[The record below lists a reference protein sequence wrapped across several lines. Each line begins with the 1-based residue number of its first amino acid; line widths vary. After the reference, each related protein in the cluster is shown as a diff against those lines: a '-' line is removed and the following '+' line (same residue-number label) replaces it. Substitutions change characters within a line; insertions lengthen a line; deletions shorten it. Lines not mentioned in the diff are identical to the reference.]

1 MPIGPNGEKRPPA
14 VIANAVIS
22 MKIATGQA
30 NETIV
35 ETAPAPV
42 TRPVALSG
50 RRPSRVTILAAVA
63 RWGPPRRA
71 KDMAIG
77 SAQPR

>member
-22 MKIATGQA
+22 MRIATGQA

-35 ETAPAPV
+35 EIHTATKTESPPV
-42 TRPVALSG
+42 PLSAK
-50 RRPSRVTILAAVA
+50 RPSRVTMLAAVA
-63 RWGPPRRA
+63 RWGPPRRS
-71 KDMAIG
+71 KDMAVG
-77 SAQPR
+77 RA

>member
-22 MKIATGQA
+22 MRVATGEA

-35 ETAPAPV
+35 KTHASPKVRAHPV
-42 TRPVALSG
+42 PPSG
-50 RRPSRVTILAAVA
+50 RRPSRVTLLAAVA
-63 RWGPPRRA
+63 RWGPPRRDT
-71 KDMAIG
+71 DMVIG
-77 SAQPR
+77 GA

>member
-22 MKIATGQA
+22 MRIATGQA

-35 ETAPAPV
+35 ETRASAAV
-42 TRPVALSG
+42 EARPVSMPG
-50 RRPSRVTILAAVA
+50 KRPSRVTMLAAVA
-63 RWGPPRRA
+63 RWGPPRLA
-71 KDMAIG
+71 KGMAIG
-77 SAQPR
+77 GA

>member
-30 NETIV
+30 TETII
-35 ETAPAPV
+35 ETRNSAGV
-42 TRPVALSG
+42 DTRPVALSG
-50 RRPSRVTILAAVA
+50 KRPSRVTMLAAVA

-77 SAQPR
+77 RA

>member
-14 VIANAVIS
+14 VIANAVFS
-22 MKIATGQA
+22 MRIATGQA

-35 ETAPAPV
+35 ETPASTAVESRPV
-42 TRPVALSG
+42 TLSG
-50 RRPSRVTILAAVA
+50 RRPSRITMLTAVA

-71 KDMAIG
+71 KGMAIG
-77 SAQPR
+77 GA

>member
-14 VIANAVIS
+14 VIANAVVS
-22 MKIATGQA
+22 MRIATGQA

-35 ETAPAPV
+35 ETRASAAV
-42 TRPVALSG
+42 ETRPVALPG
-50 RRPSRVTILAAVA
+50 KRPSRVTMLAAVA

-71 KDMAIG
+71 KGMAIG
-77 SAQPR
+77 GA

>member
-14 VIANAVIS
+14 VIANAVVS
-22 MKIATGQA
+22 MRIATGQA

-35 ETAPAPV
+35 KARNSVAV
-42 TRPVALSG
+42 DTRPAALSG
-50 RRPSRVTILAAVA
+50 KRPSRVTMLAAVA

-77 SAQPR
+77 RA